1 MCCILR
7 ADPMAKAHLVSSRT
21 LGVLLSATL
30 VLACQ
35 SEQKKVTPTTAS
47 TAGATGAPTV
57 PPPLAQDPTVPPGV
71 VPPGTGA
78 KVELASGGTI
88 HALTAEPDVLGHFVI
103 ANGSDLLKDIKTQL
117 MIAKYAG
124 FLEESALRSVVSMA
138 LEQRSGMAQAFD
150 LAAPMGCALV
160 DPQQPEPKI
169 GCTFGYRG
177 GAKQFITDIGEQN
190 KQPDGSGHIA
200 AYSVDGKSVFVD
212 EAGGQ
217 VVVSSGKDTFSKT
230 SAYLERNLIARARDI
245 HGDLE
250 VVVYVASAFDRYRDV
265 INPLLEQFSGMGA
278 ATPPS
283 TGNPAIDGAVQAFT
297 SYQKRSSKQGFERI
311 AEISQF
317 TLFFSVEPAGVM
329 IGGASFPKPGSRAA
343 LEAAQFGGLKLDSAT
358 AGAAPSGTAM
368 LAAFHTNPRVHEMAS
383 VVEMRKLVAEIWA
396 PVSGRDA
403 ASIEAAFTAYQA
415 ENADLYDGQAML
427 ALANEPGAPVALM
440 TAAHLNAG
448 KAARDSWKAW
458 SASFTPQN
466 VLGATFSQYLSWKFT
481 PDAATVDGVP
491 VDRWTIEPGPAVSK
505 QIESSMP
512 ADAKVMVDK
521 VLGGLFLHIDR
532 AEAGGHVIHTIAPKA
547 ESNFMKRAI
556 AAVQGKDNVGTQAG
570 FAKVVQRDPDAV
582 GVMAVDVKQVLNLV
596 RNAANYGAKPGNLPN
611 LGTDLADFYA
621 TFRYATDGT
630 SAMEF
635 VISQQMIDQIK
646 AIVPK

>member
-7 ADPMAKAHLVSSRT
+7 ADPMAKAHLVPSRT

-35 SEQKKVTPTTAS
+35 SEQKKVTPTS
-47 TAGATGAPTV
+47 TAGATGAPTGAPTT
-57 PPPLAQDPTVPPGV
+57 PPPLGDPAVPPGV
-71 VPPGTGA
+71 VPPGTGS

-88 HALTAEPDVLGHFVI
+88 LALTAESDILGHFVI
-103 ANGSDLLKDIKTQL
+103 ANGSDLLRDIKTQL
-117 MIAKYAG
+117 MIPKYAG
-124 FLEESALRSVVSMA
+124 FLEEAALRSVVSMA
-138 LEQRSGMAQAFD
+138 LEQRGSMAQAFD

-160 DPQQPEPKI
+160 DPQQPEPKVS
-169 GCTFGYRG
+169 CTFGYRG
-177 GAKQFITDIGEQN
+177 GAKQFVTDIGEQN
-190 KQPDGSGHIA
+190 KQPDGSGHVA

-212 EAGGQ
+212 EVGGQ

-230 SAYLERNLIARARDI
+230 SAYLERNLIGRARDI
-245 HGDLE
+245 NGDLE
-250 VVVYVASAFDRYRDV
+250 VVVYVATAFDRYRDI
-265 INPLLEQFSGMGA
+265 INPLLDQFSGMGA
-278 ATPPS
+278 ATPPT
-283 TGNPAIDGAVQAFT
+283 TGNPAIDGAFQAFT
-297 SYQKRSSKQGFERI
+297 AYQKRSSKQGFERI

-329 IGGASFPKPGSRAA
+329 VGGAAFPKPGSRAA
-343 LEAAQFGGLKLDSAT
+343 QEAAQFGGLKLDSAT
-358 AGAAPSGTAM
+358 AGAAPSGTAL

-415 ENADLYDGQAML
+415 ENAALYDGQAMF

-440 TAAHLNAG
+440 TAAHLAPG
-448 KAARDSWKAW
+448 KTARDSWKAW
-458 SASFTPQN
+458 SASFTPQT

-491 VDRWTIEPGPAVSK
+491 VDRWTIEPGPAVGK
-505 QIESSMP
+505 QVESMP
-512 ADAKVMVDK
+512 ADAKVMIDK

-532 AEAGGHVIHTIAPKA
+532 AEVGGHVVHTVAPKA
-547 ESNFMKRAI
+547 ENNFMKRAI
-556 AAVQGKDNVGTQAG
+556 AAVQGKDNVGAQAG

-582 GVMAVDVKQVLNLV
+582 GVMALDVKQVLNLV

-611 LGTDLADFYA
+611 LGTDLADFFA
-621 TFRYATDGT
+621 TFRYTTDGT

-635 VISQQMIDQIK
+635 VVSQQMIDQIK
-646 AIVPK
+646 AIVPN